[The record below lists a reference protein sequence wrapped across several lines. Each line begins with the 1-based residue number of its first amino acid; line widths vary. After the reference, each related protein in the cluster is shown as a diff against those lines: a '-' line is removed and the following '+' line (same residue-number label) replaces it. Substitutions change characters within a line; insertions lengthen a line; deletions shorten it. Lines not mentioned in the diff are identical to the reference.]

1 MPKSANQKL
10 KILYLMKILQ
20 EKTDETHQLSVPQL
34 IRALEGYGIKAERK
48 SLYDDIEAL
57 RLFGV
62 DVESVKSRTTGYYIA
77 NRDFE
82 LAELKL
88 LVDSVQASK
97 FITHKKSLELI
108 KKIESLTSR
117 YEAQTLQRQVYV
129 SNRVK
134 NMNESIYYSV
144 DRIHSAIAQNRRITF
159 KYVEYL
165 LSKER
170 IYRRGGENYLISPLA
185 LTWNNENYYM
195 LGFDSDAGIIKHYR
209 VDKMMYIEI
218 TDEAREGLE
227 EYAKIDLA
235 VYVKKV
241 FSMFSGSEEVVKLQF
256 ANDLVGVVIDR
267 FGKDVTI
274 MQKDE
279 CSFVA
284 HVRVFT
290 SPQFF
295 GWLCAFGGKA
305 RILSPQRL
313 ADEFRTHV
321 ASVLETCRPREYV

>member
-34 IRALEGYGIKAERK
+34 IRALEAYGIKAERK

-134 NMNESIYYSV
+134 NMNESIYYSG
-144 DRIHSAIAQNRRITF
+144 DRIHSAIAQNRRIAFNTLNTCF
-159 KYVEYL
+159 PK
-165 LSKER
+165 SGFT
-170 IYRRGGENYLISPLA
+170 GGA
-185 LTWNNENYYM
+185 
-195 LGFDSDAGIIKHYR
+195 
-209 VDKMMYIEI
+209 
-218 TDEAREGLE
+218 
-227 EYAKIDLA
+227 AKI
-235 VYVKKV
+235 
-241 FSMFSGSEEVVKLQF
+241 
-256 ANDLVGVVIDR
+256 I
-267 FGKDVTI
+267 
-274 MQKDE
+274 
-279 CSFVA
+279 
-284 HVRVFT
+284 
-290 SPQFF
+290 
-295 GWLCAFGGKA
+295 
-305 RILSPQRL
+305 
-313 ADEFRTHV
+313 
-321 ASVLETCRPREYV
+321 